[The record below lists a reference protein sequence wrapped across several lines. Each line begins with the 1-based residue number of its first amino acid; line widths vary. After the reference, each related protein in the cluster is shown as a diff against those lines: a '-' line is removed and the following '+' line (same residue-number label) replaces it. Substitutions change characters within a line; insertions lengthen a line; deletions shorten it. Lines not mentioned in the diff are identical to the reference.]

1 MALCDILSVEVSMDT
16 KIIWYFNRDKK
27 ERGTTFVKKDEYLLA
42 LDFEDNDLVNK
53 DLKVQIKKFLK
64 RTYRVTVHQLTYR
77 ENPLGE
83 VCKMFGGRD
92 SLCKELGITEEQ
104 LCDLNLSFNN
114 PHIKSQL
121 LIGYLL
127 PVLSDQEFAN
137 WFYST
142 VYNLYNDIK
151 EPLLVY
157 PNSLSPSFYHWLYHD
172 SSYSHLNQIMLGKR
186 IPSAM
191 MIGDYIYEHRG
202 EYAKV
207 YNDYLCSL
215 SEYIYNKYSYK
226 PEYITSIKH
235 KLTLKLKRNNVL
247 ISDRLS
253 HLGITYKAYN
263 GMFAQVSPVMTKYI
277 EIIAND
283 TGFNKYDILFSIVM
297 DSVDYYAK
305 KPSYKRR
312 VTAKFLKE
320 QDVKLYK

>member
-1 MALCDILSVEVSMDT
+1 MDT
-16 KIIWYFNRDKK
+16 KIIWYFNHDKK
-27 ERGTTFVKKDEYLLA
+27 ERGTTFVKKDEYRLA
-42 LDFEDNDLVNK
+42 LEFEDNDLVNK

-64 RTYRVTVHQLTYR
+64 RTYHVSVHQLTYI
-77 ENPLGE
+77 ENPLTDI
-83 VCKMFGGRD
+83 CKMFRGRD
-92 SLCKELGITEEQ
+92 RLCEELGITEEQ

-127 PVLSDQEFAN
+127 PVLTDQQFAN

-151 EPLLVY
+151 EPLLIY
-157 PNSLSPSFYHWLYHD
+157 PNILSPSFYHWLYHE
-172 SSYSHLNQIMLGKR
+172 SPYSHLNQLMLGKK

-191 MIGDYIYEHRG
+191 MVGDYIYEHRG
-202 EYAKV
+202 DYAKV
-207 YNDYLCSL
+207 YNEYLNSL
-215 SEYIYNKYSYK
+215 SEYIYHKYNHI
-226 PEYITSIKH
+226 PNYILSLKH

-247 ISDRLS
+247 ISDRLKHIGMS
-253 HLGITYKAYN
+253 YKAYN
-263 GMFAQVSPVMTKYI
+263 GMFAQVSPIMTKYI
-277 EIIAND
+277 EIIAKD
-283 TGFNKYDILFSIVM
+283 TGFNKYDILFTILM